1 MRKWTYLVAVLLMA
15 GSSTSLLTS
24 CIDNDEPAGITDL
37 RGAKAELLRAKAAVE
52 QAEAA
57 IKTAQV
63 KWYEAEAEI
72 KNQEA
77 EQAKLETA
85 WLEAKYQAQKDSLEI
100 ETQKYVERQ
109 KKLLIEAQQ
118 ATAEANAAYQKALA
132 DLEASLVGVKES
144 AYAERLMELMNSEI
158 FTYDY
163 ISIVDGKEVKETIS
177 VYGLKGIIS
186 ALESAQNDLAE
197 YRRVESEMKFSFS
210 KEAKLAAVQS
220 QINLEKG
227 KLEGLK
233 ENLED
238 LKTIKGVAFS
248 DWQKQYEEF
257 EKKDKELRD
266 QYSQTLVKQKEALQ
280 VVKGRKDSLAN
291 ANKIEKVFA
300 FSVPDEIAADIYEAD
315 WKVGEN
321 AKDKNKNVK
330 LWAFE
335 GSDAGEYTFPN
346 KVELK
351 LDLSERKDLLVGSE
365 SEEGK
370 GIVAY
375 LEEQVLSDA
384 ELSAAQA
391 TVATNKAVAD
401 QYIKADGTGVY
412 DKAVKDWK
420 EAMKAFHDQFN
431 LLTDPADVKLD
442 GIKQAFKVY
451 REKIEAAA
459 GDAAKIKAAKDEFA
473 PLLNEY
479 VSQRSKLDGWY
490 PNANEK
496 FDATKDA
503 DFNDWLELTPDD
515 SKYGPEVST
524 TMEPADGGLWKSY
537 KEAADKIGYTAV
549 VNPVADEDV
558 TPDAMT
564 YVEYT
569 YEKFKLDADAA
580 KVSTGDWMYLAG
592 SLGGY
597 TKVAFIAKYTAETVQ
612 KQIDTQDAWK
622 ALQKEILALYD
633 AYKADQIN
641 SDKVEGEI
649 LAQENVIKGE
659 WSEKL
664 YALNQQMAGL
674 EAIMQQIT
682 NVLNS
687 AINNYEGLD
696 YEAAVKWIEEQI
708 AYLEGGYVQNGAS
721 SIEGGVDYVFVVNG
735 DNGLNKWTGI
745 PAQEAKVKEFE
756 SLKAAIEKGDYKL
769 EEETAMENMAV
780 RIKTQEDIVK
790 GLEAILASANKVKD
804 QLMAGMT
811 GEGGSTTPEAPE
823 DGGETAE

>member
-1 MRKWTYLVAVLLMA
+1 MRKWTYLVAALLM
-15 GSSTSLLTS
+15 GGVTTSLTS
-24 CIDNDEPAGITDL
+24 CIDNEEPAGITDL

-132 DLEASLVGVKES
+132 DLEASLVGIKES

-163 ISIVDGKEVKETIS
+163 ISIVDGKEQTETIS
-177 VYGLKGIIS
+177 VSGLKGIIN

-210 KEAKLAAVQS
+210 KDAKLAAVQS

-257 EKKDKELRD
+257 EKKFEELGD
-266 QYSQTLVKQKEALQ
+266 QYSQTEVKQKEALQ
-280 VVKGRKDSLAN
+280 VVEGRKDSLTN
-291 ANKIEKVFA
+291 ANSIEKVFA
-300 FSVPDEIAADIYEAD
+300 FSVPDEIAADIYEED
-315 WKVGEN
+315 WKVGSDKE
-321 AKDKNKNVK
+321 DKNKNVN

-335 GSDAGEYTFPN
+335 GSDVGEYTFPN

-351 LDLSERKDLLVGSE
+351 LNLSDKKDLLVGNE
-365 SEEGK
+365 DKG

-375 LEEQVLSDA
+375 LENQVLSDA

-412 DKAVKDWK
+412 DKAVKDWE

-442 GIKQAFKVY
+442 GIKQAKEVY
-451 REKIEAAA
+451 DEKITAAA

-479 VSQRSKLDGWY
+479 VSERSKLDGWY
-490 PNANEK
+490 PNANEE

-503 DFNDWLELTPDD
+503 DFNTWLTLTSDD
-515 SKYGPEVST
+515 EKYGPEVSA
-524 TMEPADGGLWKSY
+524 TMTPNDGGLWKAY
-537 KEAADKIGYTAV
+537 DEAAEKIGYTAV

-580 KVSTGDWMYLAG
+580 NASTGDWMYLAG

-664 YALNQQMAGL
+664 NALKQQQAGL
-674 EAIMQQIT
+674 NAIMLQIT

-687 AINNYEGLD
+687 ATGDSKKTYEK
-696 YEAAVKWIEEQI
+696 AVEWIEQQI
-708 AYLEGGYVQNGAS
+708 AYLEGGYVNDANS
-721 SIEGGVDYVFVVNG
+721 SIVTGGIDYEFIVTSDDE
-735 DNGLNKWTGI
+735 DNEWTGI

-756 SLKAAIEKGDYKL
+756 SLKAAIESGDYKL
-769 EEETAMENMAV
+769 EEETAMENIAV

-804 QLMAGMT
+804 QLIAGMT
-811 GEGGSTTPEAPE
+811 GESSSTTPDVPE
-823 DGGETAE
+823 TPAE